1 MNPILRRQPFN
12 SGLLRKQ
19 SNIQGW
25 RSKIGQ
31 KMPFFWG
38 GKLIFDVLHT
48 SNVKDFFGKY
58 FALIFEAKKS

>member
-31 KMPFFWG
+31 KMAFFLG
-38 GKLIFDVLHT
+38 KKLIFDVLHS
-48 SNVKDFFGKY
+48 SNVKDFLGNFT
-58 FALIFEAKKS
+58 LIFEAKKS